1 MYIQLFIFA
10 IIIAILADLVFI
22 PVMSIW
28 IDAISSIDWIDSQA
42 VQFNKHILTVGIFA
56 LLIFLVG
63 GFIWLVARMLKREEF
78 EYLR

>member
-1 MYIQLFIFA
+1 MHIQLFILA

-28 IDAISSIDWIDSQA
+28 IDAISGISWLDPQA
-42 VQFNKHILTVGIFA
+42 VQFNKHILTVGIFT

-63 GFIWLVARMLKREEF
+63 GFIWLVARMLKKEEF